1 MGFKEAWAEKQK
13 ILNKQ
18 KEESL
23 RKKKILEMRLD
34 EIEMSIR
41 ASNGL
46 RLANIHTIGNL
57 IKISERY
64 MMKYKNVGPAVI
76 MELKKILEKFNLKF
90 KASVSEITELKRKIQ
105 SLEYKIMRLEK
116 ENFVLKHH

>member
-57 IKISERY
+57 IKISERD